1 MRRADSDSQVLLLHL
16 GLLDPEDAAAAWKQI
31 DPWFESGN
39 WPFPFGFEGAEV
51 CHGPMYGL
59 HLDSSLLSPEAYD
72 YMLAACKS
80 CKAEVVI
87 RAVGAA
93 ELPIVKTTVSRIGS
107 RPKLVMV
114 GGVLKKARTLI
125 PRGSVARAQ
134 LSQKQ
139 SQSSSPLVIQPKG
152 AANLRGPVRV
162 VPPEDEDAHTRKRFP
177 EWMVA
182 RRRKYQHLK
191 LEQYKRHMGQKRRV
205 IWSKYVGREDLP
217 EHLWKDGCMPR
228 L

>member
-93 ELPIVKTTVSRIGS
+93 ELPIVKTTVSRMGS

-139 SQSSSPLVIQPKG
+139 SQSSSPLAVSYTHLTLP
-152 AANLRGPVRV
+152 
-162 VPPEDEDAHTRKRFP
+162 TKRI
-177 EWMVA
+177 V
-182 RRRKYQHLK
+182 
-191 LEQYKRHMGQKRRV
+191 
-205 IWSKYVGREDLP
+205 
-217 EHLWKDGCMPR
+217 
-228 L
+228 